1 MTATATAVIAL
12 CAGVAATAVAHEA
25 TTQAESGEHAV
36 AHDLGSEA
44 AARADRAWARLSPAE
59 QEEAL
64 RSERVRSRS
73 FARGT
78 AGTPAQNGKWTTAPF
93 ELPIVAIH
101 SILLPNGKIL
111 FWGPPEEQLPN
122 ETDAYIWD
130 PRRGTGPASLTRV
143 TPPTIDKDGPGGDL
157 TGPAPLYCSGQSLL
171 PNGDVLVTGGNLV
184 WPDTYTDEEEVGYPN
199 EAEDGYT
206 SYAGLDT
213 VFIFDVSE
221 QEWIQQ
227 ESMQAG
233 RWYPTQTLLPDGRTL
248 ILGGYTE
255 DAPGEQNNTQWE
267 VFVPPGPGEEQGDV
281 VQLGNDPGGPDRWR
295 DLYPHLFTAPN
306 GGVLMG
312 GPHLSNSA
320 IFNVPEAPPV
330 TGEGFGELSRG
341 RYGSTAVLE
350 PIGPAGT
357 DRMTVIGGAGH
368 ELVSPATETAE
379 TIAPLMRSGEDW
391 LVSPILE
398 DKQWAPAPSLNVP
411 RFYPNTVQLPDLSMV
426 TIGGGSGRTLE
437 RGNHTTSGTQAR
449 RVELFDPA
457 TDSWRLG
464 PAQREDRTYH
474 STAILLP
481 DGRVW
486 SAGDDNNPY
495 PDPPETVDTA
505 EIYSPPYLFNGKRPV
520 IRSATRAVGWNKKIE
535 IRTRRR
541 KRPPVRKA
549 VLAAPGA
556 PTHAVDMGQRVV
568 PLKIKERFGR
578 RGLDVMSPPDAN
590 VAPPGHYMLFGLTGK
605 GVPSVAKWVRLR

>member
-1 MTATATAVIAL
+1 MIFGAEAARKAAAAVATAAAATLA
-12 CAGVAATAVAHEA
+12 VAAPAAAHEA
-25 TTQAESGEHAV
+25 ESGAAEHAV
-36 AHDLGSEA
+36 AHHIAAEAEERSE
-44 AARADRAWARLSPAE
+44 RAWQRISPAE
-59 QEEAL
+59 QQDAL
-64 RSERVRSRS
+64 RNERVRSRS
-73 FARGT
+73 YARGT
-78 AGTPAQNGKWTTAPF
+78 AGGAAQNGKWTTAPF

-101 SILLPNGKIL
+101 SILLPTGKIL
-111 FWGPPEEQLPN
+111 FWGPPEDQLPN
-122 ETDAYIWD
+122 ETDAYIWN
-130 PRRGTGPASLTRV
+130 PRRGTGPESLQQV
-143 TPPTIDKDGPGGDL
+143 TPPTIDKDGPGGSL

-184 WPDTYTDEEEVGYPN
+184 WPNTYEGDN
-199 EAEDGYT
+199 EDGYT

-221 QEWIQQ
+221 GEWIQQ
-227 ESMQAG
+227 EDMQAG

-255 DAPGEQNNTQWE
+255 EAPGEQNNTLWE
-267 VFVPPGPGEEQGDV
+267 VFVPPGPGETQGDV
-281 VQLGNDPGGPDRWR
+281 VSLGNDPGGPDRWR

-312 GPHLSNSA
+312 GPHAANSGL
-320 IFNVPEAPPV
+320 FDVSGAPPV
-330 TGEGFGELSRG
+330 TAEGFDNLSRD

-350 PIGPAGT
+350 PAGPRGSGT
-357 DRMTVIGGAGH
+357 ITVIGGAGP
-368 ELVSPATETAE
+368 EIVSPATETAE
-379 TIAPLMRSGEDW
+379 TITPLVFSGGEWALRSGPFLWD
-391 LVSPILE
+391 S
-398 DKQWAPAPSLNVP
+398 AGSLQEP
-411 RFYPNTVQLPDLSMV
+411 RFYPNTVQLPDSTMV
-426 TIGGGSGRTLE
+426 TVGGGSGRSEE
-437 RGNHTTSGTQAR
+437 RGNHTTDGLRAR

-457 TDSWRLG
+457 TETWRLG

-486 SAGDDNNPY
+486 SAGDDNNPF
-495 PDPPETVDTA
+495 PDDPASIDTA
-505 EIYSPPYLFNGKRPV
+505 EIYSPPYLFNGRRPV
-520 IRSATRAVGWNKKIE
+520 IRSATGTVGWNRKIA
-535 IRTRRR
+535 IRTRGR

-549 VLAAPGA
+549 VLVAPSA

-568 PLKIKERFGR
+568 PLKVKERLGR

-605 GVPSVAKWVRLR
+605 GVPSVAKWVRLTGS